1 MKGGSKL
8 ASINK
13 TTFVLD
19 PELKK
24 SIEHLAEEKMCP
36 QSKIFEDA
44 LRLYLDKVYMEEK
57 ATVINDELLQAVKGV
72 AQLSEAKI
80 NAKTNQ
86 VLSSLAIEVGVMNQI
101 LAQSLQVSPLAVE
114 QYRKN
119 VVEFLRANNRVL
131 RMDEVI

>member
-1 MKGGSKL
+1 MPSANRVNFVIAPDIKSRIEQL
-8 ASINK
+8 AKERACSNSQI
-13 TTFVLD
+13 V
-19 PELKK
+19 
-24 SIEHLAEEKMCP
+24 EE
-36 QSKIFEDA
+36 A
-44 LRLYLDKVYMEEK
+44 LQLYFDKVYMEEK

>member
-1 MKGGSKL
+1 
-8 ASINK
+8 
-13 TTFVLD
+13 VLD

-24 SIEHLAEEKMCP
+24 SIEHLAEERMCP

-131 RMDEVI
+131 RMDEVVG

>member
-1 MKGGSKL
+1 MPSV
-8 ASINK
+8 NK
-13 TTFVLD
+13 STFVIA
-19 PELKK
+19 PNIK
-24 SIEHLAEEKMCP
+24 SRVEQLAKERACSNS
-36 QSKIFEDA
+36 QIVEDA
-44 LRLYLDKVYMEEK
+44 LRLYFDKVYMEEK

>member
-1 MKGGSKL
+1 MKT
-8 ASINK
+8 SIVFNEDTKKELDRLVRERK
-13 TTFVLD
+13 T
-19 PELKK
+19 
-24 SIEHLAEEKMCP
+24 SQSQIIEV
-36 QSKIFEDA
+36 A
-44 LRLYLDKVYMEEK
+44 LRLYFDKVYMEEK

-131 RMDEVI
+131 RMDEVVG

>member
-1 MKGGSKL
+1 MKT
-8 ASINK
+8 SIVFNEDTKKELDRLVRERK
-13 TTFVLD
+13 T
-19 PELKK
+19 
-24 SIEHLAEEKMCP
+24 SQSQIIEV
-36 QSKIFEDA
+36 A
-44 LRLYLDKVYMEEK
+44 LRLYFDKVYMEEK

-101 LAQSLQVSPLAVE
+101 LAQSLQVSALAVE

-131 RMDEVI
+131 RMDEVVG

>member
-1 MKGGSKL
+1 MAPDIKNRIEQL
-8 ASINK
+8 AKERACSNSQI
-13 TTFVLD
+13 V
-19 PELKK
+19 
-24 SIEHLAEEKMCP
+24 EE
-36 QSKIFEDA
+36 A
-44 LRLYLDKVYMEEK
+44 LRLYFDKVYMEEK

-101 LAQSLQVSPLAVE
+101 LAQSLQVSPLMVE

>member
-1 MKGGSKL
+1 MPSV
-8 ASINK
+8 NK
-13 TTFVLD
+13 STFVISPD
-19 PELKK
+19 IK
-24 SIEHLAEEKMCP
+24 SRVEQLAKERACSNS
-36 QSKIFEDA
+36 QIVEDA
-44 LRLYLDKVYMEEK
+44 LQLYFDKVYMEEK

>member
-1 MKGGSKL
+1 LPSV
-8 ASINK
+8 NK
-13 TTFVLD
+13 STFVISPD
-19 PELKK
+19 IK
-24 SIEHLAEEKMCP
+24 SRVEQLAKERACSNS
-36 QSKIFEDA
+36 QIVEDA
-44 LRLYLDKVYMEEK
+44 LQLYFDKVYMEEK

-131 RMDEVI
+131 RMDEVVG

>member
-1 MKGGSKL
+1 MKT
-8 ASINK
+8 SIVFNEDTKKELDRLVRERK
-13 TTFVLD
+13 T
-19 PELKK
+19 
-24 SIEHLAEEKMCP
+24 SQSQIIEV
-36 QSKIFEDA
+36 A
-44 LRLYLDKVYMEEK
+44 LRMYFDKVYMEEK

>member
-1 MKGGSKL
+1 LKT
-8 ASINK
+8 SIVFNEDTKKELDRLVRERK
-13 TTFVLD
+13 T
-19 PELKK
+19 
-24 SIEHLAEEKMCP
+24 SQSQIIEV
-36 QSKIFEDA
+36 A
-44 LRLYLDKVYMEEK
+44 LRLYFDKVYMEEK

-101 LAQSLQVSPLAVE
+101 LAQSLQVSALAVE

-131 RMDEVI
+131 RMDEVVG

>member
-1 MKGGSKL
+1 MPATK
-8 ASINK
+8 K
-13 TTFVLD
+13 TTYVLNLALIED
-19 PELKK
+19 IEAIADKK
-24 SIEHLAEEKMCP
+24 HTATVKIVEE
-36 QSKIFEDA
+36 A
-44 LRLYLDKVYMEEK
+44 LQCYRDKVYMEEK

-131 RMDEVI
+131 RMDEVVG

>member
-1 MKGGSKL
+1 MKT
-8 ASINK
+8 SI
-13 TTFVLD
+13 VLSD
-19 PELKK
+19 DIKKELDR
-24 SIEHLAEEKMCP
+24 IAEERKTN
-36 QSKIFEDA
+36 QSKIVEEA
-44 LRLYLDKVYMEEK
+44 LNLLFDKIYMDEK
-57 ATVINDELLQAVKGV
+57 ATVISEELLQAMRSITR
-72 AQLSEAKI
+72 LSEAKI

-131 RMDEVI
+131 RMDEVVG

>member
-1 MKGGSKL
+1 MPSV
-8 ASINK
+8 NK
-13 TTFVLD
+13 STFVISPD
-19 PELKK
+19 IK
-24 SIEHLAEEKMCP
+24 SRVEQLAKERSCSNS
-36 QSKIFEDA
+36 QIVEDA
-44 LRLYLDKVYMEEK
+44 LQLYFDKVYMEEK

>member
-1 MKGGSKL
+1 MPSANRVNFVIAPDIKSRIEQL
-8 ASINK
+8 AKERACSNSQI
-13 TTFVLD
+13 V
-19 PELKK
+19 
-24 SIEHLAEEKMCP
+24 EE
-36 QSKIFEDA
+36 A
-44 LRLYLDKVYMEEK
+44 LQLYFDKVYMEEK
-57 ATVINDELLQAVKGV
+57 ATVINDELLQAVKSV

>member
-1 MKGGSKL
+1 MKT
-8 ASINK
+8 SIVFNEDTKKELDRLVRERK
-13 TTFVLD
+13 T
-19 PELKK
+19 
-24 SIEHLAEEKMCP
+24 SQSQIIEV
-36 QSKIFEDA
+36 A
-44 LRLYLDKVYMEEK
+44 LRLYFDKVYMEEK

>member
-1 MKGGSKL
+1 M
-8 ASINK
+8 ATNK
-13 TTFVLD
+13 VIFLLD
-19 PELKK
+19 SGLKK
-24 SIEHLAEEKMCP
+24 SVEVLAEERSCT
-36 QSKIFEDA
+36 QSQIFENA
-44 LRLYLDKVYMEEK
+44 LRLYMDKVYMEEK
-57 ATVINDELLQAVKGV
+57 ATVINDELLQAVKSV

-131 RMDEVI
+131 RMDEVVG

>member
-1 MKGGSKL
+1 MKT
-8 ASINK
+8 SIVFNEDTKKELDRLVRERK
-13 TTFVLD
+13 T
-19 PELKK
+19 
-24 SIEHLAEEKMCP
+24 SQSQIIEV
-36 QSKIFEDA
+36 A
-44 LRLYLDKVYMEEK
+44 LRMYFDKVYMEEK

-131 RMDEVI
+131 RMDEVVG

>member
-1 MKGGSKL
+1 MPSMNRVNFVISPDIKSRVEQL
-8 ASINK
+8 AKERVCSNSQI
-13 TTFVLD
+13 V
-19 PELKK
+19 
-24 SIEHLAEEKMCP
+24 
-36 QSKIFEDA
+36 EDA
-44 LRLYLDKVYMEEK
+44 LRLYFDKVYMEEK

>member
-1 MKGGSKL
+1 MPSANRVNFVMAPDIKNRIEQL
-8 ASINK
+8 AKERACSNSQI
-13 TTFVLD
+13 V
-19 PELKK
+19 
-24 SIEHLAEEKMCP
+24 EE
-36 QSKIFEDA
+36 A
-44 LRLYLDKVYMEEK
+44 LRLYFDKVYMEEK

-131 RMDEVI
+131 RMDEVVG

>member
-1 MKGGSKL
+1 VFNEDTKKEL
-8 ASINK
+8 DRLVRERK
-13 TTFVLD
+13 T
-19 PELKK
+19 
-24 SIEHLAEEKMCP
+24 SQSQIIEV
-36 QSKIFEDA
+36 A
-44 LRLYLDKVYMEEK
+44 LRLYFDKVYMEEK

-131 RMDEVI
+131 RMDEVVG

>member
-1 MKGGSKL
+1 MPSV
-8 ASINK
+8 NK
-13 TTFVLD
+13 STFVISPD
-19 PELKK
+19 IK
-24 SIEHLAEEKMCP
+24 SRVEQLAKERACSNS
-36 QSKIFEDA
+36 QIVEDA
-44 LRLYLDKVYMEEK
+44 LQLYFDKVYMEEK

-131 RMDEVI
+131 RMDEVVG

>member
-1 MKGGSKL
+1 LRGEFILKT
-8 ASINK
+8 SIVFNEDTKKELDRLVRERK
-13 TTFVLD
+13 T
-19 PELKK
+19 
-24 SIEHLAEEKMCP
+24 SQSQIIEV
-36 QSKIFEDA
+36 A
-44 LRLYLDKVYMEEK
+44 LRLYFDKVYMEEK

-131 RMDEVI
+131 RMDEVVG